1 MILGDNMFDTDFT
14 SAIQNFQGGGKVFA
28 KEVSDPERFGVVK
41 FDDQL
46 KAVEIVEK
54 PKTFLSNHALT
65 GMYIFDN
72 NVVKIAKNVQPS
84 ERGEIEITEI
94 MNWYLKK
101 GELDVEIIDGQ
112 WIDAGTFE
120 SYYKANQW
128 AYEKSQKE

>member
-1 MILGDNMFDTDFT
+1 
-14 SAIQNFQGGGKVFA
+14 
-28 KEVSDPERFGVVK
+28 
-41 FDDQL
+41 
-46 KAVEIVEK
+46 VEIIEK

-72 NVVKIAKNVQPS
+72 RVVEIAKNVKPS
-84 ERGEIEITEI
+84 DRGEIEITEI

-101 GELDVEIIDGQ
+101 EELDVEIINGQ

-128 AYEKSQKE
+128 AYEKSQI